1 MATISDLPIKDLRS
15 LSDEELLSL
24 IRGVRGRRRDTSSEA
39 HQEAKKKA
47 QAKAKKGK
55 AVALQS
61 VDSLLKGV
69 SPALAKQLLS
79 QLNQIQQ
86 PKGEN

>member
-1 MATISDLPIKDLRS
+1 MATISDLPIQNLHD

-24 IRGVRGRRRDTSSEA
+24 IRGVRGRRRDTTSEA

-47 QAKAKKGK
+47 VAKQKKGK

-79 QLNQIQQ
+79 QISQI
-86 PKGEN
+86 KGEQK